1 MKQRITLK
9 FIAEKAGVN
18 LATVSRAI
26 NPATASLISEKVRKD
41 IQKIC
46 DEYGYR
52 PSLRGRS
59 IVTGKTF
66 KIGMI
71 LGDMQKDFSAHDWA
85 RIICNLSSELQR
97 HNYALTMLHADGT
110 ESMDMQVK
118 NFLMSGIADGYVT
131 GPSMLGNEVF
141 TLLQKLD
148 VPLWA
153 VCSTRNK
160 IDSINCIIRD
170 DIPALVEVWKNA
182 PPECRSKSA
191 FFAHGSSENLPRISD
206 IEKAAGIA
214 YPDQNYKTEKIFFE
228 RPSTFSAMEY
238 RDALKAA
245 VAAVDEIKKYKLIW
259 CESDFTAHALCDVL
273 EMNNIRVGE
282 DIHVIGYGNFETY
295 TSSTEAPKIS
305 TISANAEK
313 IGIELGKALIAGI
326 NGRNTPETVINS
338 IFISRK
344 TLLINQ

>member
-26 NPATASLISEKVRKD
+26 NPATASLISEKVRTD

-85 RIICNLSSELQR
+85 RLICNLSSELQR
-97 HNYALTMLHADGT
+97 HNYALTMLHADGSD
-110 ESMDMQVK
+110 SMDRQVK

-141 TLLQKLD
+141 ALLKKLD

-153 VCSTRNK
+153 VCSVHNK
-160 IDSINCIIRD
+160 LDSVNCIIRD
-170 DIPALVEVWKNA
+170 DIPSMTGIWKLI
-182 PPECRSKSA
+182 PPDCRSQSA
-191 FFAHGSSENLPRISD
+191 FFAHNNPDNFPRFSD
-206 IEKAAGIA
+206 IERAAKIV
-214 YPDQNYKTEKIFFE
+214 YPEKDYHIEKIFFN

-238 RDALKAA
+238 RDAFKAA
-245 VAAVDEIKKYKLIW
+245 NENIEQLKEHKIIW
-259 CESDFTAHALCDVL
+259 CESDFVAQALCDVL
-273 EMNNIRVGE
+273 QIHNINVGK
-282 DIHVIGYGNFETY
+282 DIHVIGYGDFETY
-295 TSSTEAPKIS
+295 TKSRDEPVLS
-305 TISANAEK
+305 TISADTEQ
-313 IGIELGKALIAGI
+313 IGITLGQAIIAEI
-326 NGRNTPETVINS
+326 NGNTVNQPIVNAK
-338 IFISRK
+338 FIQRK
-344 TLLINQ
+344 TFTF